1 MATAEDARVDAQ
13 RHLIALQQS
22 TLLDPEAYATSLR
35 AQISGLEEKALQK
48 TIELQAFLDNA
59 NPNSSRV
66 AGLRAEIQRL
76 QNAKRETEA
85 KMIAQMPNGMT
96 LPELLARLQMA
107 ASDVATRD
115 LMLQSALEQLRAT
128 QIQATSQSRYLTVA
142 VEPIAPQ
149 DPAYPRHIHDTL
161 LVFLILSG
169 VYLIISITAS
179 ILREQIS

>member
-1 MATAEDARVDAQ
+1 
-13 RHLIALQQS
+13 
-22 TLLDPEAYATSLR
+22 
-35 AQISGLEEKALQK
+35 
-48 TIELQAFLDNA
+48 
-59 NPNSSRV
+59 
-66 AGLRAEIQRL
+66 
-76 QNAKRETEA
+76 
-85 KMIAQMPNGMT
+85 MIAQMPNGMT